1 MATSTA
7 APPEAPSRRR
17 RPTLPPAVA
26 TLRPVWSKPA
36 AFRAARATLVIPA
49 LFAITHQVIGNLQMS
64 TFAAFGGFAT
74 LVLASFGGTRRDKL
88 VAHLG
93 LGLVGSVLLIIGTA
107 VTSSTPLAAG
117 ATVVVAF
124 CVLFAGIAGPNA
136 ASGGTAALLA
146 YVLPAASPGT
156 VSMIPSRLEGWWLAT
171 AAGTLAVL
179 ILSPRPESDRLRS
192 AAADCAAAL
201 SHDLAAI
208 LNGNVTDADTEAAIA
223 AKHVLTSVFA
233 STPYRPIG
241 LASSDQALANLVETL
256 EWCTVVATD
265 MITEGTDLTSVPQID
280 RDLLGSTS
288 EVLSGVAEVLRGGDT
303 PLSLDRLEEL
313 HDASAARIAAVG
325 ADESCTEREVHI
337 SFHARIAAAAARSAA
352 LDTLLACRRADRSVV
367 AGERLRWHGDANSYP
382 VVRGARATL
391 RTARQ
396 LAGRHASLRSVWFLN
411 SARGALALAAAV
423 AVADVTNVQHGFWV
437 VLGTLSVL
445 RTSAASTG
453 STAMRALAGTV
464 AGFFI
469 GAGLI
474 LAIGKD
480 TGVLWAVLP
489 LAILVAAYSPG
500 TAPFAVGQAA
510 FTVTV
515 SVLYNILVPVG
526 WKVGVLRVEDVAIGA
541 AVSAV
546 VGVLFWPRGAGS
558 IVADDLADAFHDG
571 GIYLVQATSW
581 AVGARQLQ
589 PDAGGRAENAGL
601 RLDDALRSLMAEQ
614 GTKRVGKEQVWRLVG
629 GTMRLRLTA
638 QSLSSLPNPETSTD
652 PARSSLVEEAA
663 RLAGWCDGV
672 AGQLGRSA
680 ATVAQELASAV
691 TSEVLPVPAWGYL
704 LWVRHHLDHL
714 RHHLVDLVEPI
725 GVVAEA
731 RAVPWWR

>member
-1 MATSTA
+1 MAAPTVAPPVATS
-7 APPEAPSRRR
+7 RHR
-17 RPTLPPAVA
+17 RPALPPAVA
-26 TLRPVWSKPA
+26 GLRPVWSKQA
-36 AFRAARATLVIPA
+36 AYRAARATLVIPP
-49 LFAITHQVIGNLQMS
+49 LFAITHQVIGNVQMS

-93 LGLVGSVLLIIGTA
+93 LGLLGSVLLVIGTA
-107 VTSSTPLAAG
+107 VTSSTALAA
-117 ATVVVAF
+117 VVTLPVVF

-156 VSMIPSRLEGWWLAT
+156 ISMIPSRLEGWWLAT

-201 SHDLAAI
+201 SHEMDAI
-208 LNGNVTDADTEAAIA
+208 LMGNATDADAEGALA
-223 AKHVLTSVFA
+223 AKHALMTVFA
-233 STPYRPIG
+233 ATPYRPIG

-256 EWCTVVATD
+256 EWCTVVVTD
-265 MITEGTDLTSVPQID
+265 MIKEGTDLTSVAQID
-280 RDLLGSTS
+280 RDLLGSASNVLS
-288 EVLSGVAEVLRGGDT
+288 EVATVLGGGDA
-303 PLSLDRLEEL
+303 PLSLGRLEEL
-313 HDASAARIAAVG
+313 HDASAARIAALG

-337 SFHARIAAAAARSAA
+337 SFHARIAAATARGAA
-352 LDTLLACRRADRSVV
+352 LDTLLVARRADRSVV
-367 AGERLRWHGDANSYP
+367 AAERLRWHGESSAYP
-382 VVRGARATL
+382 VDRDVWATL
-391 RTARQ
+391 RTARR
-396 LAGRHASLRSVWFLN
+396 LAGRHATPRSVWFLN
-411 SARGALALAAAV
+411 SARGALALSAAV

-453 STAMRALAGTV
+453 STALRALAGTA

-469 GAGLI
+469 GAALI
-474 LAIGKD
+474 LAIGQG
-480 TGVLWAVLP
+480 TAVLWAVLP

-510 FTVTV
+510 FTVMV

-526 WKVGVLRVEDVAIGA
+526 WTVGVLRVEDIAIGA

-546 VGVLFWPRGAGS
+546 VGVLFWPRGAS
-558 IVADDLADAFHDG
+558 AIVADDLADAFHDG
-571 GIYLVQATSW
+571 GIYLVQATAW
-581 AVGARQLQ
+581 AVGARPTR
-589 PDAGGRAENAGL
+589 PDAAGRAANAGL
-601 RLDDALRSLMAEQ
+601 RLDDALRGLMAEQ
-614 GTKRVGKEQVWRLVG
+614 GTKRAGKEQVWRLEG

-638 QSLSSLPNPETSTD
+638 QSLSSLPKPETSAD
-652 PARSSLVEEAA
+652 PARRALVEEAA

-680 ATVAQELASAV
+680 ATVAQELATAV
-691 TSEVLPVPAWGYL
+691 TSEVLPVPAQGYL
-704 LWVRHHLDHL
+704 LWVRHHLDHVKQ
-714 RHHLVDLVEPI
+714 HLGDLVEPI
-725 GVVAEA
+725 AVVAEA